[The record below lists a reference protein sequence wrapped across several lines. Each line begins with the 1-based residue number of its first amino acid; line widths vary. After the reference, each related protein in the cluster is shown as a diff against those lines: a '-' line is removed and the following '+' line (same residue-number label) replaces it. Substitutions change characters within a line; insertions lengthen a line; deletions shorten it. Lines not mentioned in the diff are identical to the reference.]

1 MAVHASDYRNLVL
14 CGHGSCGKTTLA
26 DRMLFE
32 TGAVSAEP
40 SVDRETS
47 VCDFDPEEKA
57 HHHSVEATLVRFPFE
72 GKSFQVLDAPGRV
85 DFVGQ
90 LIESLYAVENAVIV
104 IDAHAGVEVNT
115 RRAQQH
121 AERLGLS
128 RFIVID
134 KIDRTDID
142 VEGLLDQ
149 VRGLW
154 GKRCV
159 VVNVPDALGDRCS
172 CTIDLIDDEG
182 ATSQVADVEALRAQ
196 LVENLVERDEELLEK
211 YFDGEIP
218 SKENLRRLLHD
229 AVHSGDVV
237 PVAFACGKT
246 GCGVKSFL
254 KLVADHGRSP
264 EDFPLKATRGEE
276 TVELHPEP
284 AGEIVARV
292 FKTRIDPY
300 LGKLSFVRLY
310 SGTLKKDD
318 NVHASGVRKN
328 VRVHAM
334 YDIQGEHAT
343 PLESAGPGAMIAIAK
358 LDDLHTGTV
367 LGELELEPMVF
378 PTPMVGLAVAP
389 KSRGDEAKLSVA
401 LHKILEEDP
410 TFRLDRDPQT
420 KELVMNGMSERHLTL
435 IQERLHRRD
444 KLDVETHAPK
454 IPYRETIQSDGEG
467 SYRHRKQTGGRGQF
481 GEVHIRMYPFPT
493 GQTSEEFLQEN
504 HLPQMKSWKY
514 DEANH
519 FLFVD
524 SIVGGSIPHNF
535 MPAIEKGF
543 HERLETGVIAGCRV
557 QDLCVEVFY
566 GKHHPVDSSEQ
577 AFKTAARMAFKQVFE
592 QCSPTLLEPI
602 VKLEVTVPEANV
614 GDIYGDISA
623 RGGRVLGSD
632 SLGGG
637 FQVVNC
643 EAPLRELSGYARTL
657 TGMTAGQ
664 GSFSMEFCRYE
675 AMPHNVRHELVG
687 TALVTADEE
696 A

>member
-1 MAVHASDYRNLVL
+1 MAAKPSDYRNLVL

-32 TGAVSAEP
+32 TGAVSVEP
-40 SVDRETS
+40 SVDKETS

-57 HHHSVEATLVRFPFE
+57 HHHSVEASLVHFQHD
-72 GKSFQVLDAPGRV
+72 GKRFQVLDAPGRV

-90 LIESLYAVENAVIV
+90 LIESLYAVENAVVV

-121 AERLGLS
+121 AERLGLC

-134 KIDRTDID
+134 KIDRHDID
-142 VEGLLDQ
+142 VPKLLDQ

-159 VVNVPDALGDRCS
+159 VVNVPDQLGDNCS
-172 CTIDLIDDEG
+172 CTVDLIDDEG
-182 ATSQVADVEALRAQ
+182 KSSQVADVAALRAE
-196 LVENLVERDEELLEK
+196 LVETLVERNEELLEK
-211 YFDGEIP
+211 YLEGEVP
-218 SKENLRRLLHD
+218 SKEDLRQLLHD
-229 AVHSGDVV
+229 AVHTGEIV
-237 PVAFACGKT
+237 PVAFACGRT
-246 GCGVKSFL
+246 GCGVKEFL

-276 TVELHPEP
+276 TVELHPDP

-300 LGKLSFVRLY
+300 LGKLSFVRVY
-310 SGTLKKDD
+310 SGTLKKDAS
-318 NVHASGVRKN
+318 VHASGMRKN
-328 VRVHAM
+328 VKVHAL
-334 YDIQGEHAT
+334 YDMQGGEAV
-343 PLESAGPGAMIAIAK
+343 PIDEVGPGAMIAVAK
-358 LDDLHTGTV
+358 LDELHTGTV

-389 KSRGDEAKLSVA
+389 KSRGDEAKLSAA

-454 IPYRETIQSDGEG
+454 IPYRETIQTDGEG
-467 SYRHRKQTGGRGQF
+467 SYRHKKQTGGRGQF
-481 GEVHIRMYPFPT
+481 GEVHVRMYPFPNGMT
-493 GQTSEEFLQEN
+493 PEQFFEEN
-504 HLPQMKSWKY
+504 SLPQMKSYKY
-514 DEANH
+514 DEENH

-557 QDLCVEVFY
+557 QDVCIEVFY

-577 AFKTAARMAFKQVFE
+577 AFKTAARMAFKHVFE
-592 QCSPTLLEPI
+592 QCSPALLEPI

-614 GDIYGDISA
+614 GDVYGDVA
-623 RGGRVLGSD
+623 GRGGRVLGSE
-632 SLGGG
+632 SIGGG

-657 TGMTAGQ
+657 TGMTGGQ
-664 GSFSMEFCRYE
+664 GSFTMEFSRYE
-675 AMPHNVRHELVG
+675 AMPINVQHEVVG
-687 TALVTADEE
+687 TALVTADED